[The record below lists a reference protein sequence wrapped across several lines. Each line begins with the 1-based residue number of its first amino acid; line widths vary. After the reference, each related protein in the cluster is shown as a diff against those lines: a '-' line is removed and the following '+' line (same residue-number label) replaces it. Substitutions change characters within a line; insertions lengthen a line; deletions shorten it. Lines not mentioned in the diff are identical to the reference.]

1 MRQLDVLGD
10 ERLYP
15 TNRAALADLGAPS
28 VG

>member
-1 MRQLDVLGD
+1 VLDD